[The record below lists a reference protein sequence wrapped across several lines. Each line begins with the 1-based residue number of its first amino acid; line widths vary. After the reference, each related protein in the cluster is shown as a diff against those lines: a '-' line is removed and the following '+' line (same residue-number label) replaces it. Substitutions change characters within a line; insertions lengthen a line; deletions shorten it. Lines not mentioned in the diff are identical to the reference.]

1 MLVTFLLKKEGKK
14 RGEGEGKE
22 RKGRKGKGRKE
33 RKKKE
38 GERTLSCY
46 HTYHTTIDIVC
57 ALPPCAR

>member
-1 MLVTFLLKKEGKK
+1 VKFLIKKEGKK

-38 GERTLSCY
+38 EERMLSYLLYYYKHCLCFTTLCMS
-46 HTYHTTIDIVC
+46 VK
-57 ALPPCAR
+57 